1 MTEYQT
7 AKQALILDRLAL
19 LASTIAALPVVPHYI
34 SVNEYNIRHAAPVVC
49 VQWDAFCEMFS
60 GEEVQQRRD
69 GAHGPLTVHYIEV
82 RGVIIEAK
90 RDDVESTD
98 DGPRSVVML

>member
-34 SVNEYNIRHAAPVVC
+34 SVNEYNTRYNAPIVC
-49 VQWDAFCEMFS
+49 VGWGDFYEMFL
-60 GEEVQQRRD
+60 GVEVQQRRD
-69 GAHGPLTVHYIEV
+69 GAYGPHTVHYIEV
-82 RGVIIEAK
+82 RGVVIEAT
-90 RDDVESTD
+90 REDVESTGD
-98 DGPRSVVML
+98 DARSVVML